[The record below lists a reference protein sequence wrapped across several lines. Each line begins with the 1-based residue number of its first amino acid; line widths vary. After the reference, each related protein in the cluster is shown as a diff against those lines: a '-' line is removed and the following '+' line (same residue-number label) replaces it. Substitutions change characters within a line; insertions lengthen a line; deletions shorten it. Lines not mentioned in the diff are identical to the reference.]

1 MPVDLVSG
9 STPRC
14 GRGQRRRRVSLV
26 DGKPAFALYVCDP
39 SVGHFHSMGL
49 LVVSLAG
56 QRISAITR
64 LDNSVLPHFGLPRE
78 LSA

>member
-1 MPVDLVSG
+1 L
-9 STPRC
+9 
-14 GRGQRRRRVSLV
+14 LH
-26 DGKPAFALYVCDP
+26 GKPAFALYVCDP